1 MFCGPELPGYHDEL
15 DGALSRKDEV
25 MEKSIR
31 FSNVHAD
38 YQARDAKSVFGWR
51 FAPRL
56 IIKAGKGAKLV
67 DMDDNEY
74 YDLTSGMMSMT
85 LGHSHPEL
93 TEVMQEMAGAL
104 VHTSSWYSNPWV
116 VEFAE
121 LLGSTL
127 PGDLK
132 VVDFAVT
139 GSEANEVAMRMAL
152 AATGK
157 YDIVSMIRGL
167 HGGSLAVEALTTVGG
182 NRRKGLG
189 PLMFPAK
196 ANALLPPFCY
206 RCPVNSSYP
215 GCDIACL
222 KQSEEM
228 LEFVTSQNIAA
239 ILQET
244 IPVAGGMIVPPK
256 KWLPRLAEMAKRWG
270 ALLILDEAQ
279 LAPARTGRMWALEH
293 YGVTPDIVT
302 FGKGLTAGLAICGTI
317 TTPEIAEKVRGDAGL
332 PWAGTYS
339 SDPFVA
345 AVALK
350 QLEIVLRDKLAERA
364 ERLGELAIAEL
375 NALKEKYEV
384 VGDVRGMGLYRMLDI
399 VKDRKTRT
407 PDPLM
412 AERIRYNAVM
422 EGVVTIAVK
431 HYVRFCPPL
440 IVTEAEIK
448 DIVGRLGVAIQRA
461 IDGYPRDV

>member
-1 MFCGPELPGYHDEL
+1 
-15 DGALSRKDEV
+15 
-25 MEKSIR
+25 MEEKTLR
-31 FSNVHAD
+31 FSNAHAD

-51 FAPRL
+51 FSPRVVF
-56 IIKAGKGAKLV
+56 KAGKGTKLV

-74 YDLTSGMMSMT
+74 YDLTSGMMCMV

-93 TEVMQEMAGAL
+93 SEVMREMAGTL
-104 VHTSSWYSNPWV
+104 VHTSSWYANPWV
-116 VEFAE
+116 IEFAE

-127 PGDLK
+127 PGELK

-182 NRRKGLG
+182 NRRKNLG

-196 ANALLPPFCY
+196 ATALLPPFCY
-206 RCPVNSSYP
+206 RCPVNNSYP

-228 LEFVTSQNIAA
+228 LEFVTSQSIAA

-244 IPVAGGMIVPPK
+244 IPVAGGMIVPPPE
-256 KWLPRLAEMAKRWG
+256 WLPRLAELAKRWG

-293 YGVTPDIVT
+293 YGVVPDIVT
-302 FGKGLTAGLAICGTI
+302 FGKGLSAGLAVCGTI

-364 ERLGELAIAEL
+364 ERLGEVALAEL
-375 NALKEKYEV
+375 DGLKAKYEAI
-384 VGDVRGMGLYRMLDI
+384 GDIRGKGLYRMLDI
-399 VKDRKTRT
+399 VKDRNSRT

-412 AERIRYNAVM
+412 AERIRHNALL
-422 EGVVTIAVK
+422 EGVATIAVK

-448 DIVGRLGVAIQRA
+448 DIVGRLDIAIKRALEGFPKDVDFRRSGSLAVGDRPVAA
-461 IDGYPRDV
+461 E

>member
-1 MFCGPELPGYHDEL
+1 
-15 DGALSRKDEV
+15 
-25 MEKSIR
+25 
-31 FSNVHAD
+31 
-38 YQARDAKSVFGWR
+38 
-51 FAPRL
+51 
-56 IIKAGKGAKLV
+56 
-67 DMDDNEY
+67 
-74 YDLTSGMMSMT
+74 MT

-93 TEVMQEMAGAL
+93 IETMREMAGTL

-127 PGDLK
+127 PGKLK

-182 NRRKGLG
+182 NRRKNLG

-196 ANALLPPFCY
+196 SNALLPPFCY
-206 RCPVNSSYP
+206 RCPVNNSYP

-256 KWLPRLAEMAKRWG
+256 EWLPRLAEMAKRWG
-270 ALLILDEAQ
+270 ALLVLDEAQ

-412 AERIRYNAVM
+412 ADRIRYNAVM

-461 IDGYPRDV
+461 IDGYPRDVDFRHSGSLAVGDRPVAAQ

>member
-1 MFCGPELPGYHDEL
+1 MQD
-15 DGALSRKDEV
+15 KT
-25 MEKSIR
+25 IR
-31 FSNVHAD
+31 FSNSHAD
-38 YQARDAKSVFGWR
+38 YQARDAKAVFGWR
-51 FAPRL
+51 YSPRL
-56 IIKAGKGAKLV
+56 VFKAGKGTKLV
-67 DMDDNEY
+67 DLDDNEY
-74 YDLTSGMMSMT
+74 YDLTSGMMCMV

-93 TEVMQEMAGAL
+93 TETMREMAGQI

-116 VEFAE
+116 IEFAE

-127 PGDLK
+127 PGNLK

-157 YDIVSMIRGL
+157 YDIVSMVRGL

-182 NRRKGLG
+182 NRRKSLG

-206 RCPVNSSYP
+206 RCPVNLTYP
-215 GCDIACL
+215 ECDVACL

-244 IPVAGGMIVPPK
+244 IPVAGGMIVPPAE
-256 KWLPRLAEMAKRWG
+256 WLPRLADMAKRWG

-279 LAPARTGRMWALEH
+279 LAPARTGKMWALEH

-364 ERLGELAIAEL
+364 ERLGELAAREL
-375 NALKEKYEV
+375 DTLKAKYEV
-384 VGDVRGMGLYRMLDI
+384 VGDIRGKGLYRMLDI

-407 PDPLM
+407 PDPIM
-412 AERIRYNAVM
+412 AERIRHNALL
-422 EGVVTIAVK
+422 EGIATIAVK

-440 IVTEAEIK
+440 IITEAEIR
-448 DIVGRLGVAIQRA
+448 DIVGRLDIAIKRAMDGFPKDVDFRGSGSLAVGDRPVAA
-461 IDGYPRDV
+461 E

>member
-1 MFCGPELPGYHDEL
+1 
-15 DGALSRKDEV
+15 

-38 YQARDAKSVFGWR
+38 YQARDSASVFGWR
-51 FAPRL
+51 YTPRL
-56 IIKAGKGAKLV
+56 IFKAGRGTKLV
-67 DMDDNEY
+67 DMDNNEY
-74 YDLTSGMMSMT
+74 YDLTSGMMCMV

-93 TEVMQEMAGAL
+93 TETMREMVGTL

-132 VVDFAVT
+132 VVNFAVT

-182 NRRKGLG
+182 NRRKNLG

-206 RCPVNSSYP
+206 RCPVNNTYP
-215 GCDIACL
+215 ECDIACL
-222 KQSEEM
+222 KHSEEM

-244 IPVAGGMIVPPK
+244 IPVAGGMIVPPAE
-256 KWLPRLAEMAKRWG
+256 WLPRLADMAKRWG

-279 LAPARTGRMWALEH
+279 LAPARTGKMWALEH

-317 TTPEIAEKVRGDAGL
+317 TTPEIAERVRGNAGL

-339 SDPFVA
+339 SDPFVS

-364 ERLGELAIAEL
+364 ESLGELAAGEL
-375 NALKEKYEV
+375 RTLHDKHEI
-384 VGDVRGMGLYRMLDI
+384 VGDIRGKGLYRMLDI
-399 VKDRKTRT
+399 VTDRTTRT
-407 PDPLM
+407 PDPAM
-412 AERIRYNAVM
+412 AERIRYNAAM
-422 EGVVTIAVK
+422 EGIVTIAVK

-440 IVTEAEIK
+440 IITEAEIK
-448 DIVGRLGVAIQRA
+448 DIVGRLDTAISRSME
-461 IDGYPRDV
+461 GYPKDIDFRYSGSLAVGDRPLAAE